1 MSLAKSLLRET
12 IPVARRVLGE
22 SHDLTIRMR
31 SHYAQALCRDANA
44 TLDDFREAVTMLE
57 DTERVARRVLGGAHP
72 LTTGIEQN
80 LRAARGMLHA
90 REMWQPG
97 SA

>member
-1 MSLAKSLLRET
+1 
-12 IPVARRVLGE
+12 
-22 SHDLTIRMR
+22 MR

-44 TLDDFREAVTMLE
+44 TRDDFRKAVTMLE

-72 LTTGIEQN
+72 LTTGIEQK
-80 LRAARGMLHA
+80 LRAARALLRT
-90 REMWQPG
+90 RETLSPG